1 MQDKTQEVTVA
12 TIQGK
17 WLRSRSQRG
26 PSKPVTTLAASGKA
40 GISQRY
46 PLGSNM
52 AGLLGMPRLDA
63 GRCEFGQ
70 GRLDRRWRQRLFVQR
85 RFLARLAQLLPD
97 AHIQRTARAIK
108 HEDQGER
115 NGGFAGGHCEDEQ
128 DEDLPLQVAAV
139 APERHQV

>member
-1 MQDKTQEVTVA
+1 MQDKTQDARVA

-26 PSKPVTTLAASGKA
+26 PSKPVTTLAANGKA

-63 GRCEFGQ
+63 GRGELGQ
-70 GRLDRRWRQRLFVQR
+70 GRLDRGRRQRLFVQR

-97 AHIQRTARAIK
+97 ADIQRTAR
-108 HEDQGER
+108 
-115 NGGFAGGHCEDEQ
+115 
-128 DEDLPLQVAAV
+128 PV
-139 APERHQV
+139 

>member
-1 MQDKTQEVTVA
+1 MQDKTQEARVA

-26 PSKPVTTLAASGKA
+26 PSKPVTTLAANGKA

-46 PLGSNM
+46 PVRSNM
-52 AGLLGMPRLDA
+52 AGYLGMARLDA
-63 GRCEFGQ
+63 GRREFGQ
-70 GRLDRRWRQRLFVQR
+70 GRLDWRWRQRFFIQR

-97 AHIQRTARAIK
+97 ADIQRTPRAVK

-115 NGGFAGGHCEDEQ
+115 DGGFAGGHCE
-128 DEDLPLQVAAV
+128 
-139 APERHQV
+139 